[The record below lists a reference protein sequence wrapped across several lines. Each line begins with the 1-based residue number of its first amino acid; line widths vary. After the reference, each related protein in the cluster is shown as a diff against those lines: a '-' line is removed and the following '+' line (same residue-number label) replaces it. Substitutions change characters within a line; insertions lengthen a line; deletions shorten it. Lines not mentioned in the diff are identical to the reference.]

1 MIHNRRQ
8 FISNAAMAGLA
19 IPLSSSIVSTLIA
32 DQKKDFPVRLFSK
45 PLDGYE
51 TDFMYEC
58 VSEAG
63 IGGLD
68 LTVRTG
74 GKVEPS
80 VVETRLPELIDKAA
94 KYGLV
99 TDMIVTG
106 ILSASDLFTGRVL
119 KTASSVGI
127 KHYRLGWMPYDLKS
141 GVRESLAKF
150 RSELIE
156 IDKLNS
162 KYNINGGYQNHSGT
176 MIGGPV
182 WDLDELMNGL
192 STRSTGIQYDVRHA
206 IVEGANSWI
215 IGMNLVAS
223 RISTLA
229 IKDFTWKSINGKPAA
244 ESVPLGEGIV
254 DWDLFF
260 QTVKELKISVP
271 YTLHVEYPL
280 LDKHEETLSPSKK
293 KEIIVRKLK
302 KDSDFLNS
310 YLLRYGLV

>member
-1 MIHNRRQ
+1 MIQNRRQ

-19 IPLSSSIVSTLIA
+19 IPLSSSFISGMIP

-51 TDFMYEC
+51 TDFMCEC

-68 LTVRTG
+68 LTLRTG

-80 VVETRLPELIDKAA
+80 SVETRLPELIEKAV

-106 ILSASDLFTGRVL
+106 ILSASDPLTRRVL
-119 KTASSVGI
+119 KTASSMGI

-141 GVRESLAKF
+141 GVRTSLAKF
-150 RSELIE
+150 KSELVE
-156 IDKLNS
+156 IDKLNR
-162 KYNINGGYQNHSGT
+162 KYDINGGYQNHSGT
-176 MIGGPV
+176 MIGAPV
-182 WDLDELMNGL
+182 WDLDELLNGL
-192 STRSTGIQYDVRHA
+192 SSEFTGIQYDVRHA
-206 IVEGANSWI
+206 VVEGANSWI
-215 IGMNLVAS
+215 IGMNLIAT

-229 IKDFTWKSINGKPAA
+229 IKDFTWKSVNGKPAA

-271 YTLHVEYPL
+271 FTLHVEYPL
-280 LDKHEETLSPSKK
+280 LDKEEENITLSKK

-302 KDSDFLNS
+302 KDSDFLKS